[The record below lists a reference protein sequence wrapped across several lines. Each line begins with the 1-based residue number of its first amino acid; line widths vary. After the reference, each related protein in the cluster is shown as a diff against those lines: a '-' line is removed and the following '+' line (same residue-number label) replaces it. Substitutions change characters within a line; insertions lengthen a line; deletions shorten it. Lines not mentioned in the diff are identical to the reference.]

1 MFNALKSQKAT
12 DKTTLVD
19 VPGDHPASQKE
30 ADVMVTEN
38 ATISSV
44 TTVPTDDTVI
54 GDTTTTGDNIA
65 GVTVSDVT
73 VDTLCSVDKAT
84 CGNDKLA
91 VRDTSREDIIE
102 ELKSGETVDS
112 LRCD

>member
-54 GDTTTTGDNIA
+54 GDTTTTGDTIA
-65 GVTVSDVT
+65 GVAVTDVT
-73 VDTLCSVDKAT
+73 VDTVDKAT

-102 ELKSGETVDS
+102 ELKSGEIY
-112 LRCD
+112 C